1 MFFTY
6 PAATTSLKAF
16 GRRWCSKLYLRSA
29 WVSSPSAAADS
40 ASVAPARAT
49 VLAAEPAE
57 AAPGSVVSEPS
68 ATRGRCAAGASAGE
82 LSCAGW
88 AEGGEDGEVSECFPH
103 PTGTRARAEA
113 SSRRGVMLESN
124 SEPAPKN
131 KWECDQPSPASHQSQ
146 QPMAFSVELNSPV
159 LNHTLRFLRR

>member
-40 ASVAPARAT
+40 ESVAPARAT

-57 AAPGSVVSEPS
+57 AAPGSLSVPS
-68 ATRGRCAAGASAGE
+68 ATRGRCAAGASADG
-82 LSCAGW
+82 LSWAGW
-88 AEGGEDGEVSECFPH
+88 ADGGEDGEVSECFPH
-103 PTGTRARAEA
+103 PTGRRARAEA

-124 SEPAPKN
+124 SESAPKN